1 MPPLKI
7 NGLPHRLILRDGDE
21 EGPRLSLE
29 SIVIAIPKPVPTIN
43 LSTTDL
49 AVMAVYLILIV
60 AWGIRHASR
69 GNEEG
74 YFLGGRGMT
83 WPLIGL
89 SMMAMC
95 VSSSSLVGWS
105 GDAYDTGIAVF
116 NYGIAGA
123 ILPILF
129 FIVFFLPFYLRN
141 RIFTLPEFL
150 QGRYDSRSRY
160 YLSSITIIGY
170 TFADAAVTLYA
181 GGLMVQLVFP
191 GADLSTVIWGIAIL
205 AASYTLIGGL
215 SAVMWVD
222 LIQSVVLFI
231 GSVILTW
238 IAFGRAGGWDA
249 VMNAAPEG
257 HLSLIRPVNDP
268 SVPWPALLISLPLMG
283 FYFWGLSQAMVQ
295 RTLSAKN
302 IEHGRWG
309 NLFAAA
315 LNFSVFFVM
324 VLPGLAGRVLF
335 PDLDNPNKVYP
346 TMVFNLLPQGIMGVV
361 VIGFIAAMVSTLSSI
376 LNSAQ
381 TLVTMDIISPLRR
394 GLSGRSLVR
403 AGNIAGIVIIII
415 AALWAPNIG
424 KFGSVVKYF
433 QQLLAFMAP
442 PVVAVFLAG
451 LFWRRASATGAFSA
465 LLSGLTIAVSLLLFI
480 DRTPLATWN
489 FLYVAPLLF
498 VVSLLILVAVSLFT
512 AAPSPDVV
520 RRYVWSPSFFRDET
534 AGLAGTPWYRNY
546 RVLSLILL
554 ALTAVFVLVWR

>member
-1 MPPLKI
+1 M
-7 NGLPHRLILRDGDE
+7 
-21 EGPRLSLE
+21 
-29 SIVIAIPKPVPTIN
+29 PTIN
-43 LSTTDL
+43 LSATDL
-49 AVMAVYLILIV
+49 AVMAIYLVLIV

-69 GNEEG
+69 GSEEG

-150 QGRYDSRSRY
+150 EGRYDSRSRY

-222 LIQSVVLFI
+222 LIQSVVLFV
-231 GSVILTW
+231 GSIILTC
-238 IAFGRAGGWDA
+238 IAFGKVGGWNA

-295 RTLSAKN
+295 RTLSAKS

-346 TMVFNLLPQGIMGVV
+346 TMVFSLLPQGIMGVV

-394 GLSGRSLVR
+394 DLSGKSLVR
-403 AGNIAGIVIIII
+403 MGNIAGIVIIIV
-415 AALWAPNIG
+415 AALWAPNIE

-451 LFWRRASATGAFSA
+451 LFWKRASATGAFTA
-465 LLSGLTIAVSLLLFI
+465 LLSGLVLAVSLLLFI

-498 VVSLLILVAVSLFT
+498 VVSLVILATVSLFT

-520 RRYVWSPSFFRDET
+520 SRYVWSPSFFREES
-534 AGLAGTPWYRNY
+534 AGLAGTPWYQNY
-546 RVLSLILL
+546 RILSLILL
-554 ALTAVFVLVWR
+554 AFTAVFILVWR

>member
-1 MPPLKI
+1 M
-7 NGLPHRLILRDGDE
+7 
-21 EGPRLSLE
+21 
-29 SIVIAIPKPVPTIN
+29 PTIN

-49 AVMAVYLILIV
+49 AVMAIYLVIIV
-60 AWGIRHASR
+60 AWGIRHSSR
-69 GNEEG
+69 GSEEG

-150 QGRYDSRSRY
+150 QGRYDKRSRY

-222 LIQSVVLFI
+222 MIQSVVLFI
-231 GSVILTW
+231 GSIILTT
-238 IAFGRAGGWDA
+238 IAFSKAGGWDA
-249 VMNAAPEG
+249 VMTAAPAG
-257 HLSLIRPVNDP
+257 HLSLIRPANDP
-268 SVPWPALLISLPLMG
+268 SVPWPALIISLPLMG

-295 RTLSAKN
+295 RTLSAKS

-309 NLFAAA
+309 NLFAAG

-335 PDLDNPNKVYP
+335 PDLDNPNKIYP
-346 TMVFNLLPQGIMGVV
+346 TMVFSLLPQGIMGVV

-394 GLSGRSLVR
+394 DLSGKSLVR
-403 AGNIAGIVIIII
+403 AGNIAGIVIVII
-415 AALWAPNIG
+415 AALWAPNIE

-451 LFWRRASATGAFSA
+451 LFWKRASATAAFTA
-465 LLSGLTIAVSLLLFI
+465 LISGLVLAVSLLLFI

-498 VVSLLILVAVSLFT
+498 VVSLVILVTVSLFT

-520 RRYVWSPSFFRDET
+520 SRYVWSPSFFREES
-534 AGLAGTPWYRNY
+534 AGLVGTPWYQNY
-546 RVLSLILL
+546 RILSLILL
-554 ALTAVFVLVWR
+554 AFTAVFIFIWR

>member
-1 MPPLKI
+1 M
-7 NGLPHRLILRDGDE
+7 
-21 EGPRLSLE
+21 
-29 SIVIAIPKPVPTIN
+29 PTIN

-49 AVMAVYLILIV
+49 VVMGLYLILIV
-60 AWGIRHASR
+60 TWGIRHSSR
-69 GNEEG
+69 GNAEG

-95 VSSSSLVGWS
+95 ISSSSLVGWS

-150 QGRYDSRSRY
+150 EGRYDKRSRY
-160 YLSSITIIGY
+160 YLSAITIIGY

-181 GGLMVQLVFP
+181 GGLMVQLIFP
-191 GADLSTVIWGIAIL
+191 NADLATVIWGIAIL

-222 LIQSVVLFI
+222 LIQSVVLFL
-231 GSVILTW
+231 GSIILTW
-238 IAFGRAGGWDA
+238 IAFEKAGGWDA
-249 VMNAAPEG
+249 VMNAAPAG
-257 HLSLIRPVNDP
+257 HLSLIRPASDP

-309 NLFAAA
+309 NLFAAG
-315 LNFSVFFVM
+315 LNFTVFFFM
-324 VLPGLAGRVLF
+324 VLPGIAGRVLF
-335 PDLDNPNKVYP
+335 PNLNNPNEIYP
-346 TMVFNLLPQGIMGVV
+346 NMVFGLLPTGIMGIV

-381 TLVTMDIISPLRR
+381 TLVTMDIISPLRKD
-394 GLSGRSLVR
+394 LDSKSLVK
-403 AGNIAGIVIIII
+403 AGNIAGILIITI
-415 AALWAPNIG
+415 AALWAPKIG
-424 KFGSVVKYF
+424 EFGSVVKYF
-433 QQLLAFMAP
+433 QQLLAYMAP

-451 LFWRRASATGAFSA
+451 LFSKRATATAAFSA
-465 LLSGLTIAVSLLLFI
+465 LIGGLLLAVALLIFI
-480 DRTPLATWN
+480 DLTPLAKWN

-498 VVSLLILVAVSLFT
+498 VFSLAALGVVSAFT
-512 AAPSPDVV
+512 AAPGAEICSK
-520 RRYVWSPSFFRDET
+520 YVWSPSFYRQET
-534 AGLAGTPWYRNY
+534 AELTGVPWFKNY
-546 RVLSLILL
+546 RILSVFLL
-554 ALTAVFVLVWR
+554 ATSAVFILVWR